1 MTLINSIR
9 IAPCLLA
16 TIAACIGGCASKP
29 QTTANTA
36 TTATAATTPQYN
48 NQLTFA
54 RPEDA
59 VKKLA
64 EAVKAQDAAPQL
76 EDIFGSD
83 SRATLLSGDPVADRR
98 NREVIAVAMSEGWT
112 LNATNSN
119 TRELV
124 IGNEKWPFPIP
135 LVKDSRGWWFDTVA
149 GKEEIRD
156 RRIGRNELS
165 TIDTLRAYC
174 DAQREYAQQ
183 GRDGGPAGV
192 YAQQIKSDPGKH
204 NGLYWPRGNAKEAD
218 SPLGEF
224 VATASAEGYG
234 TNKEGAAP
242 YHGYFYR
249 ILKKQGPAAS
259 GGAKDYI
266 TNGTMS
272 GGFAMIA
279 FPADYGNS
287 GIMTFLV
294 GPDGVVY
301 QSDLG
306 NDTKTTAGAIAAYD
320 PGSNWQKVQ

>member
-1 MTLINSIR
+1 MTLINPVR
-9 IAPCLLA
+9 IASCLLA
-16 TIAACIGGCASKP
+16 AACLAGCASKS
-29 QTTANTA
+29 QNTA
-36 TTATAATTPQYN
+36 AAPNSASTPQYG

-54 RPEDA
+54 KPEDA

-64 EAVKAQDAAPQL
+64 EAVKAKDAAVQL
-76 EDIFGSD
+76 ETLFGANA
-83 SRATLLSGDPVADRR
+83 REVLTSGDPVADRN
-98 NREVIAVAMSEGWT
+98 NREVIAAAIGEGWT
-112 LNATNSN
+112 LNSKDAN

-174 DAQREYAQQ
+174 DAQGEYAQQ

-204 NGLYWPRGNAKEAD
+204 NGLYWPESNAKEPL

-234 TNKEGAAP
+234 ANTKEGAAP

-249 ILKKQGPAAS
+249 ILKTQGPAAP
-259 GGAKDYI
+259 GGAKDYV
-266 TNGTMS
+266 TNGRMS
-272 GGFAMIA
+272 GGFAMVA

-301 QSDLG
+301 QTDLG
-306 NDTKTTAGAIAAYD
+306 DDTKSVAGGIASYD
-320 PGSNWQKVQ
+320 PSSKWQKVK